1 MIINSLS
8 PFQYILNEYN
18 NNNNKRKKKEE
29 EKRVGAV
36 IYIYIE
42 FIIIINELR

>member
-18 NNNNKRKKKEE
+18 NSNNNKRRKKEE

-36 IYIYIE
+36 IYIYIY
-42 FIIIINELR
+42 